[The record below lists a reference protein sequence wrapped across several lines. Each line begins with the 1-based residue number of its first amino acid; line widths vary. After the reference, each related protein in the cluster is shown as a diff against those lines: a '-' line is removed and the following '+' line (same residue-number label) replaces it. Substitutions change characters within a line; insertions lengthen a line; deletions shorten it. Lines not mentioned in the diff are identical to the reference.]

1 MIWKNKLSITELQR
15 FQSGTMAEHLGINI
29 LKIGEDFILA
39 EMPINK
45 KTIQPFGI
53 LHGGASAALSESMG
67 SIASS
72 LCVDLDSEIP
82 VGIEINANHLYQG
95 KGEKVLAKTTPIR
108 IGGRIHVWNTEIFD
122 EEKRL
127 LCVSRLTVMIIKQKK
142 SND

>member
-1 MIWKNKLSITELQR
+1 MIWKNKLGESELQR
-15 FQSGTMAEHLGINI
+15 FQSGTMAEHLGLKI
-29 LKIGEDFILA
+29 LEIGEDFILG
-39 EMPINK
+39 EMPINE

-67 SIASS
+67 SVASY
-72 LCVDLDSEIP
+72 LCIDLENEIP

-95 KGEKVLAKTTPIR
+95 KGKKVLAKTTPIR
-108 IGGRIHVWNTEIFD
+108 IGSRIHVWNTEIFD